1 MAFLSSETTFCMAVY
16 MCGTGKSDGLTWEWG
31 EMPKITPFPRFAQTV
46 SKKINFVATVTY
58 HFMQKK
64 VKREQLLLRLFT
76 RHWHTKV
83 CDMATWLPPI
93 ENLIHITKG
102 CVYTFIFT
110 FLEIRLIFNS
120 IVCTCMYLSGRCM
133 LMALCEDHTQLS
145 SGTFGT
151 CEKTGIQIQNFSR
164 NRTGTT

>member
-1 MAFLSSETTFCMAVY
+1 
-16 MCGTGKSDGLTWEWG
+16 
-31 EMPKITPFPRFAQTV
+31 MPKITPFPRFAQTV
-46 SKKINFVATVTY
+46 SRSSKKINFVATVTY
-58 HFMQKK
+58 DFMQKK
-64 VKREQLLLRLFT
+64 VKREQLLLRQFT
-76 RHWHTKV
+76 RHRHTKG
-83 CDMATWLPPI
+83 CDVATRLPPI
-93 ENLIHITKG
+93 ENLIHIIKG
-102 CVYTFIFT
+102 FVYTFIFT

-133 LMALCEDHTQLS
+133 LMVLCEDHTQLS